1 MKINE
6 KDLMS
11 GLFLIL
17 IAAVGLWL
25 NQEHTL
31 GSARRMGPR
40 YMPLMVFWLQI
51 GLGAI
56 VLLASIFSDG
66 EKLTRWTSAEIA
78 SFVGGIAVGT
88 AVWWVLKSTG
98 GFFGQTYNAVGTGML
113 AGFLVLSI
121 PQGWR
126 ILGVINAAMCLFGL
140 LLEKM
145 GFFAALVGIIVLSCL
160 AEREHLKKPVGI
172 LGCTVFLLVMCWF
185 VFIKQLDIR
194 VNLWPQL

>member
-31 GSARRMGPR
+31 GSARRMGPG

-51 GLGAI
+51 ALGAM
-56 VLLASIFSDG
+56 VLLFSIFSDG
-66 EKLTRWTSAEIA
+66 EKLDRWTGSETA
-78 SFVGGIAVGT
+78 SFIGGIAVGT
-88 AVWWVLKSTG
+88 AVWWVLKSSG
-98 GFFGQTYNAVGTGML
+98 GFFSQTYNAVGTGML
-113 AGFLVLSI
+113 AGFLVLSL

-126 ILGVINAAMCLFGL
+126 MLGLINASMCLFGL

-145 GFFAALVGIIVLSCL
+145 GFFAALVGIIIMSCL